1 MMVIISMEMAEV
13 LLALLRQVLLD
24 LEDLRLRGTLALRF
38 VEMAKTTVRMNEM
51 MGT

>member
-1 MMVIISMEMAEV
+1 MVIISMEMAEV

-24 LEDLRLRGTLALRF
+24 LEDLRLRGTLALRL
-38 VEMAKTTVRMNEM
+38 VEMGKTTVRMNET

>member
-13 LLALLRQVLLD
+13 QLELLKQVLLD
-24 LEDLRLRGTLALRF
+24 LEDLPLRGTLALRF
-38 VEMAKTTVRMNEM
+38 VEMAKTMARMNEM